1 MTDKTSHRHTTHSQA
16 IDLNDEQL
24 LHYNAQIMLPEI
36 DISGQQKLLAAHILI
51 IGVGGLGT
59 VAALYLA
66 AAGIGQM
73 TLADPDRVELTNL
86 QRQISYNYA
95 MQGEAKVKACQKTLN
110 ALNPEVSLATIERS
124 LQGERLEQA
133 IAQADII
140 LDCTDNLNSRFAINK
155 ACFKYRKPLVCGAA
169 IRWEGQL
176 SVFVPAQKDSPCYQ
190 CFHNPD
196 SRLNQ
201 TCSANGVLGP
211 VVGVIGSMQAIEAI
225 KLITGAGE
233 PLTGQTLLFDALSM
247 QWQTMQVTPR
257 TGCEICGQRV

>member
-1 MTDKTSHRHTTHSQA
+1 MIDKTAYRQA
-16 IDLNDEQL
+16 MDLSDEQL

-36 DISGQQKLLAAHILI
+36 DVSGQQKLLAAHILI

-66 AAGIGQM
+66 AAGTGQL
-73 TLADPDRVELTNL
+73 TLADPDQVELTNL

-95 MQGEAKVKACQKTLN
+95 MQGEAKVNACQKTLN
-110 ALNPEVSLATIERS
+110 ALNPEVSLATIESS
-124 LQGERLEQA
+124 LHGELLERT
-133 IAQADII
+133 ISQADII
-140 LDCTDNLNSRFAINK
+140 LDCTDNLKSRFEINK
-155 ACFKYRKPLVCGAA
+155 TCFKYAKPLVCGAA

-176 SVFVPAQKDSPCYQ
+176 SVFVPADKDSPCYQ

-201 TCSANGVLGP
+201 SCSANGVLGP

-233 PLTGQTLLFDALSM
+233 LLIGQTLLFDALSL
-247 QWQTMQVTPR
+247 QWQTMQVSPR